1 MKGSNL
7 FLQGQ
12 NCDRISI
19 PFGLS
24 PCGTHQ
30 GKSQGGPCRGRV
42 ARTDGD
48 GETHSRR
55 KGGGAASLSG
65 ISLYFSG
72 RKGSLHG
79 GSSPMRSLYPPYL
92 PLGRGAAGVL
102 PRDIIRRRLRRLL
115 GPQSFY
121 VRTFTELPP
130 SEVLDPL
137 LPLAETQL
145 DRQDALSRRLPL
157 KELFRIALDAEG
169 SVLFVA
175 LRGGGQARVV
185 PQEPPPSP
193 VGFAFGNRAVGLESG
208 GPYLWLNELYVD
220 PDYRGRG
227 IASALLAAAER
238 WIRDQGGRYAACVT
252 GRDNEPALRLYR
264 NTGYSVS
271 PVLWVD
277 KRL

>member
-1 MKGSNL
+1 MIE
-7 FLQGQ
+7 FQY
-12 NCDRISI
+12 
-19 PFGLS
+19 
-24 PCGTHQ
+24 
-30 GKSQGGPCRGRV
+30 
-42 ARTDGD
+42 
-48 GETHSRR
+48 
-55 KGGGAASLSG
+55 LSG
-65 ISLYFSG
+65 CLHAGPTRENLKAVLAEGEWPEQTVMERLILDEKEAARHHFQGSPSILVDGKDLFTGEVPRCG
-72 RKGSLHG
+72 RFT
-79 GSSPMRSLYPPYL
+79 RRIYPL
-92 PLGRGAAGVL
+92 EGGAAGVL